1 MRREYLKKATLT
13 SKSDASETKDIVRA
27 ILDDIET
34 GGDAKALEYSAKFD
48 QYDGPILL
56 SEADIEAAIALVHLR
71 PISYLHMK
79 TCAALLKHKKRQ
91 WQISKSKLFPVSSPD
106 RKPSPWIRRDV
117 ISPAVATII

>member
-56 SEADIEAAIALVHLR
+56 SEADIEAAIALV
-71 PISYLHMK
+71 PDK
-79 TCAALLKHKKRQ
+79 LKADILFAHENVRRFAEAQKATVA
-91 WQISKSKLFPVSSPD
+91 KSKLFPVSSPD